1 MKPSLGLHTEIETA
15 AGDVYR
21 WDANARDPGD
31 RPQGIQCGSAIG
43 EGYGSSNVTL
53 ARQGTRTYPDVD
65 EFSTIRHIGEDGQIA
80 YEGRIA
86 ATPRSARKI
95 EVQAVGWMSHAHD
108 TPIPALLIVDRDM
121 AEWTGASRSR
131 LAALVSSNFTQPDAP
146 QTLPDQSA
154 STAGILLQHADQWA
168 SPVKPIAEAWWDA
181 GPYVAGNKIGRV
193 YYDFANVGAAS
204 TADANWALQYR
215 LTNIDDASVIRQDSG
230 DIWASVPTSSAMS
243 DVLGGSRY
251 AFISFFYTATP
262 GGAASFQYSV
272 HARKLAVWG
281 EHGLNLY
288 GSAEPFGAHASD
300 IIRYVSGLYCPLLDV
315 GGVTNSPSII
325 DQFRFKDRTDAYEVF
340 TKANAYDRYN
350 LAVWDNRRLTYAP
363 MPSET
368 DDPTWVVRS
377 SDGNGLDP
385 NWTGPSTAA
394 SANGVLVTFQNVLTG
409 QEDYVS
415 PDTNTALADTRD
427 SIAANRAGIRRWE
440 SIQLPDPN
448 TPAGATAIG
457 AAVLAEFNRPRRPGD
472 ITIRGHIRDL
482 ADNWHQGWRP
492 RAGDTVLLGDDPDAN
507 PQIIWQADWN
517 QDSRTLTLHV
527 DGPAAT
533 SDSILSDLLTDRQ
546 RRIA

>member
-1 MKPSLGLHTEIETA
+1 M
-15 AGDVYR
+15 
-21 WDANARDPGD
+21 
-31 RPQGIQCGSAIG
+31 
-43 EGYGSSNVTL
+43 
-53 ARQGTRTYPDVD
+53 
-65 EFSTIRHIGEDGQIA
+65 
-80 YEGRIA
+80 
-86 ATPRSARKI
+86 
-95 EVQAVGWMSHAHD
+95 
-108 TPIPALLIVDRDM
+108 
-121 AEWTGASRSR
+121 
-131 LAALVSSNFTQPDAP
+131 
-146 QTLPDQSA
+146 
-154 STAGILLQHADQWA
+154 
-168 SPVKPIAEAWWDA
+168 
-181 GPYVAGNKIGRV
+181 
-193 YYDFANVGAAS
+193 
-204 TADANWALQYR
+204 
-215 LTNIDDASVIRQDSG
+215 
-230 DIWASVPTSSAMS
+230 
-243 DVLGGSRY
+243 
-251 AFISFFYTATP
+251 
-262 GGAASFQYSV
+262 
-272 HARKLAVWG
+272 
-281 EHGLNLY
+281 NLY

-394 SANGVLVTFQNVLTG
+394 SANGVLVTFQNILTG

-457 AAVLAEFNRPRRPGD
+457 AAVLAE
-472 ITIRGHIRDL
+472 
-482 ADNWHQGWRP
+482 
-492 RAGDTVLLGDDPDAN
+492 
-507 PQIIWQADWN
+507 
-517 QDSRTLTLHV
+517 DSRTLTLHV